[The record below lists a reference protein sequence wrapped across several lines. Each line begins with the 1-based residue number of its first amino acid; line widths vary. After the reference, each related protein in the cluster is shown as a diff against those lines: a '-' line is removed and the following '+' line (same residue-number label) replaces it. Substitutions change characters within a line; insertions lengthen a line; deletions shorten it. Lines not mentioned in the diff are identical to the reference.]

1 MFDFSHECNALTTW
15 FQRSL
20 MKNSFY
26 IDIFGLSM
34 AWSAS

>member
-1 MFDFSHECNALTTW
+1 MFDLYHEYNDLSTW

-34 AWSAS
+34 VRSAS